1 MSVRVVINGFGRM
14 GKLALRAGFDHPE
27 YEIVHINDP
36 AGDSKSAAH
45 LAKYD
50 SVHGRWDKEVSCS
63 GADSFEVEG
72 KKIGWSSILKIEDL
86 PWNELK
92 ADLVLDCSGKFKTK
106 EQLERYF
113 NLGVK
118 KVVTSTPVKDERAFD
133 IVMGINDHLYDP
145 NVNHLV
151 TAASCTTNALAPV
164 VKTINESLGIKHGTV
179 TTIHDVTNTQTI
191 IDKFHKDLRR
201 ARSSS
206 TSLIPTTSGSSKA
219 IVKIFPELKGRLESM
234 AVRVPMQ
241 NSSLIDC
248 VFEVNR
254 KTDKEEVNELL
265 RSAAEGALKAVFGY
279 ETAPLVSVDYQGD
292 ARSSVVDSQLTSV
305 VNDTQVKIIAWY
317 DNEWGYVSRM
327 MELVGK
333 VSASLK

>member
-1 MSVRVVINGFGRM
+1 MSVRVVVNGFGRM
-14 GKLALRAGFDHPE
+14 GKLALRAGFDDPE

-36 AGDSKSAAH
+36 AGDSEAAAH

-50 SVHGRWDKEVSCS
+50 SVHGKWNKDVSCA
-63 GADSFEVEG
+63 GPESFEVEG
-72 KKIGWSSILKIEDL
+72 RKIGWSSFSKIEDL
-86 PWNELK
+86 PWNDIK

-106 EQLERYF
+106 EQLQTY
-113 NLGVK
+113 LDMGIK

-145 NVNHLV
+145 SSNHLV

-164 VKTINESLGIKHGTV
+164 VKTINESLGIKHGAV

-234 AVRVPMQ
+234 AIRVPMQ
-241 NSSLIDC
+241 NSSIIDC

-254 KTDKEEVNELL
+254 KTSKDEVNEILK
-265 RSAAEGALKAVFGY
+265 SASQGELKKIFGY
-279 ETAPLVSVDYQGD
+279 ETTPLVSVDYQGD
-292 ARSSVVDSQLTSV
+292 ARSSVVDAQLTSV

-333 VSASLK
+333 VAASLK

>member
-1 MSVRVVINGFGRM
+1 MSVRIVINGFGRM
-14 GKLALRAGFDHPE
+14 GKLALRAGFDHPD

-36 AGDSKSAAH
+36 AGDSEAAAH
-45 LAKYD
+45 LAKFD
-50 SVHGRWDKEVSCS
+50 SVHGRWNKDVSCS
-63 GADSFEVEG
+63 SPESFEVEG
-72 KKIGWSSILKIEDL
+72 KKIGWSSFSKIEDL
-86 PWNELK
+86 PWNEIK
-92 ADLVLDCSGKFKTK
+92 ADLVLDCTGKFKTEEK
-106 EQLERYF
+106 LKPYF
-113 NLGVK
+113 NLGIK
-118 KVVTSTPVKDERAFD
+118 KVVASTPVKDQGVLN

-145 NVNHLV
+145 SANHLV

-164 VKTINESLGIKHGTV
+164 VKTINESLGIKHSTV

-191 IDKFHKDLRR
+191 VDRFHKDLRR

-219 IVKIFPELKGRLESM
+219 IVKIFPELEGRIESM

-241 NSSLIDC
+241 NSSIIDC

-254 KTDKEEVNELL
+254 KTNKEEVNEILKT
-265 RSAAEGALKAVFGY
+265 AAQGELQKIFGY
-279 ETAPLVSVDYQGD
+279 ETRPLVSVDYQGE
-292 ARSSVVDSQLTSV
+292 AKSSVIDSQLTSV

-333 VSASLK
+333 VATSLK

>member
-1 MSVRVVINGFGRM
+1 MSVRIVINGFGRM
-14 GKLALRAGFDHPE
+14 GKLALRAGFDHPD

-36 AGDSKSAAH
+36 AGDSAAAAH
-45 LAKYD
+45 LAKFD
-50 SVHGRWDKEVSCS
+50 SVHGRWDKDVSCS
-63 GADSFEVEG
+63 ASDSFEVNG
-72 KKIGWSSILKIEDL
+72 KKIGWSSLSKIEEL
-86 PWNELK
+86 PWK
-92 ADLVLDCSGKFKTK
+92 DTRADLVLDCSGKFKTK
-106 EQLERYF
+106 KQLETYF
-113 NLGVK
+113 EVGIK

-145 NVNHLV
+145 GANHLV

-219 IVKIFPELKGRLESM
+219 IVKTFPELKGRLESM
-234 AVRVPMQ
+234 AIRVPMQ
-241 NSSLIDC
+241 NSSIIDC

-254 KTDKEEVNELL
+254 KTSKEEVNEILKT
-265 RSAAEGALKAVFGY
+265 AAQGELQKIFGY
-279 ETAPLVSVDYQGD
+279 ETTPLVSADYQGD
-292 ARSSVVDSQLTSV
+292 ARSSVVDSLLTSV

-333 VSASLK
+333 VASSLK